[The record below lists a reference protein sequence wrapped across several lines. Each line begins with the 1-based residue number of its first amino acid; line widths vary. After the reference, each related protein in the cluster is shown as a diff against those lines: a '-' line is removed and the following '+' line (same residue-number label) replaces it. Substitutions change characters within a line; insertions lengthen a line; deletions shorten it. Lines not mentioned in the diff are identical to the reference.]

1 MLKAVKFI
9 LATVILSVSS
19 FSHAWE
25 PKKPIIAYVGYAP
38 GSGNELSFR
47 GVAAEVER
55 QTGARFVI
63 INVPGVDGLL
73 SVNKSH
79 KEPADGYSLNATGGL
94 ITYTLNEVFNLEAMT
109 WTVNDLYP
117 IIGTANSPQ
126 CIIAHTSSPIN
137 DVKDLVKQ
145 FQNPNRNIN
154 VGLGSY
160 AQYML
165 YGMIMSSGNG
175 NSNKVKSIMY
185 KGPAQALQDVASG
198 NVEIGM
204 VPLSVAAQMING
216 GKVKLIGL
224 SGDRKIAQYPDAQI
238 VKDVL
243 PGVVVLAMWNITLP
257 KDTPKE
263 IVNWYVNSFTS
274 ALNSEN
280 VKKYFHD
287 NYMTRSDALT
297 PEAQRKEI
305 AEIRNKM
312 LPIALKLKRDL
323 ATN

>member
-1 MLKAVKFI
+1 MFKLVKFAI
-9 LATVILSVSS
+9 ATMIIAACSM
-19 FSHAWE
+19 SHAWE

-55 QTGARFVI
+55 QTGAKFVVVNI
-63 INVPGVDGLL
+63 AGVDGLL

-79 KEPADGYSLNATGGL
+79 KEAADGYSLNATGGL
-94 ITYTLNEVFNLEAMT
+94 ITYTLNEAFNPEAMT

-126 CIIAHTSSPIN
+126 CIIAHVSSPIN
-137 DVKDLVKQ
+137 SVTDLVKQ
-145 FQNPNRNIN
+145 FATPDRNIN

-165 YGMIMSSGNG
+165 YGMIMSNGNG
-175 NSNKVKSIMY
+175 NSSKVKSIMY
-185 KGPAQALQDVASG
+185 KGPAQALQDVAAG

-216 GKVKLIGL
+216 GKVKLIGV
-224 SGDRKIAQYPDAQI
+224 SGDRKSVQYPNTQV

-263 IVNWYVNSFTS
+263 IVDWYVKSFTS
-274 ALNSEN
+274 ALDSDN

-287 NYMTRSDALT
+287 NYMTRSNALT
-297 PEAQRKEI
+297 PEAQKKEI
-305 AEIRNKM
+305 AEIRAKM
-312 LPIALKLKRDL
+312 LPVALKLKREL
-323 ATN
+323 GAN

>member
-1 MLKAVKFI
+1 MLNVFKLV
-9 LATVILSVSS
+9 LAAAMVLGSTVG
-19 FSHAWE
+19 HAWE
-25 PKKPIIAYVGYAP
+25 PKKPIVAYVGYAP

-55 QTGARFVI
+55 QTGAKFVVVNI
-63 INVPGVDGLL
+63 AGVDGLL

-79 KEPADGYSLNATGGL
+79 KEAPDGYTLNATGGL
-94 ITYTLNEVFNLEAMT
+94 ITYTLNEAFNPEAMN

-126 CIIAHTSSPIN
+126 CIIAHIDSPIN
-137 DVKDLVKQ
+137 NVTDLVKQ
-145 FQNPNRNIN
+145 FQKPDRNIN

-165 YGMIMSSGNG
+165 YGMIMTNGNG
-175 NSNKVKSIMY
+175 NSSKVKSIMY
-185 KGPAQALQDVASG
+185 KGPAQALQDVAGG

-216 GKVKLIGL
+216 GKVKLIGV
-224 SGDRKIAQYPDAQI
+224 SGDRKSPQYPNTQV

-263 IVNWYVNSFTS
+263 IVDWYVKSFTA
-274 ALNSEN
+274 ALNSSN

-297 PEAQRKEI
+297 PAAQKIEI
-305 AEIRNKM
+305 AEIRAKM

-323 ATN
+323 VAN